1 MRVSLIVTLAI
12 TALFATSYKAISAD
26 WPRCVEGTFVG
37 EIEAVGEK
45 LKSDT
50 RLNVHDAT
58 VEGTYAFTYKDELV
72 EGTLSSS
79 ALIPPLSIAFRWKDK
94 FGSGPL
100 LVEFSGDCSEFTGKW
115 KSDGTDTTHS
125 WTGKKQPV
133 HADLNNL

>member
-1 MRVSLIVTLAI
+1 MRVNLIIILAI
-12 TALFATSYKAISAD
+12 TTFFATSYDAISAD

-58 VEGTYAFTYKDELV
+58 VEGIHAFSYKDELV

-79 ALIPPLSIAFRWKDK
+79 ALIPPLSITFRWKDK
-94 FGSGPL
+94 FGTGSL

-115 KSDGTDTTHS
+115 KSEGTDTTHS
-125 WTGKKQPV
+125 WTGKKQAV
-133 HADLNNL
+133 RAELN

>member
-1 MRVSLIVTLAI
+1 MRMSLIIALAVTAF
-12 TALFATSYKAISAD
+12 FAASDNAISDD

-37 EIEAVGEK
+37 EIEADGEK
-45 LKSDT
+45 LKSET

-94 FGSGPL
+94 FGTGSL
-100 LVEFSGDCSEFTGKW
+100 LVEFSGDCSEFIGKW
-115 KSDGTDTTHS
+115 KSDETDTTHS

-133 HADLNNL
+133 RADLN

>member
-1 MRVSLIVTLAI
+1 MRMGLIIALAV
-12 TALFATSYKAISAD
+12 AAFFATPDNAISDD

-37 EIEAVGEK
+37 EIEAVEEK
-45 LKSDT
+45 LKSET

-94 FGSGPL
+94 FGMGSL
-100 LVEFSGDCSEFTGKW
+100 LVEFSGDCSEFIGKW
-115 KSDGTDTTHS
+115 KSDETDTTHS

-133 HADLNNL
+133 RADLN

>member
-1 MRVSLIVTLAI
+1 LAMRVSLVLAI
-12 TALFATSYKAISAD
+12 TAFFATSHNAISDD

-45 LKSDT
+45 LKSET

-94 FGSGPL
+94 FGMGSL
-100 LVEFSGDCSEFTGKW
+100 LVEFSGDCSEFIGKW
-115 KSDGTDTTHS
+115 KSDETDTTHS

-133 HADLNNL
+133 RADLN